1 MSKILV
7 IDDERA
13 TLAMFRLFLGAYGY
27 EVLTAENGAAGIE
40 VLRKER
46 PSIVITDIKMP
57 GMDGIE
63 VLQQIK
69 EIDPETEVIVITGH
83 GDMDLAIEALDLN
96 ATDFINKP
104 IQKEAL
110 DVALRRAEERLKLTK
125 RGEKNEISLR
135 TVDDV
140 TIMDVQ
146 GNVTSRSELPLFDAY
161 EKASAEGGVKIVLHF
176 DEISSING
184 EGINLLFQL
193 LTRSKQRDQLVVIT
207 GVSENFKKV
216 FEMVGITRFAKI
228 IDREEEAINSL
239 AQRRSPPEP

>member
-13 TLAMFRLFLGAYGY
+13 TLSMFRLFLGAYGY

-69 EIDPETEVIVITGH
+69 EVDPETEVIVITGH

-146 GNVTSRSELPLFDAY
+146 GNVTSPL
-161 EKASAEGGVKIVLHF
+161 
-176 DEISSING
+176 
-184 EGINLLFQL
+184 
-193 LTRSKQRDQLVVIT
+193 
-207 GVSENFKKV
+207 
-216 FEMVGITRFAKI
+216 
-228 IDREEEAINSL
+228 
-239 AQRRSPPEP
+239 EP

>member
-1 MSKILV
+1 
-7 IDDERA
+7 
-13 TLAMFRLFLGAYGY
+13 MFRLFLGAYGY
-27 EVLTAENGAAGIE
+27 EVLTAENGATGIE
-40 VLRKER
+40 ILRKER
-46 PSIVITDIKMP
+46 PSIVITDIKMS

-69 EIDPETEVIVITGH
+69 EVDPETEVIVITGH

-110 DVALRRAEERLKLTK
+110 DVALRRAEERLKLNK

-146 GNVTSRSELPLFDAY
+146 GNVTSPL
-161 EKASAEGGVKIVLHF
+161 
-176 DEISSING
+176 
-184 EGINLLFQL
+184 
-193 LTRSKQRDQLVVIT
+193 
-207 GVSENFKKV
+207 
-216 FEMVGITRFAKI
+216 
-228 IDREEEAINSL
+228 
-239 AQRRSPPEP
+239 EP